1 MIISHKHKFI
11 FFKPWKVAGNS
22 VEYNLIKHCGD
33 NDLIDSTHRNPKD
46 TLDIIGK
53 RKFNK
58 YFKFTIARN
67 PWDRIV
73 SYFWWKDGGLVGEN
87 HRQNVDSLCKMNFD
101 GYEFKEHF
109 ARFVGNYKHFN
120 EPFYFNEEGEKIM
133 DFYMK
138 YERIATD
145 YKKLCRKLKIPHEPL
160 RQLGKFPFKKKNE
173 KYWKYYNH
181 ESGSV
186 VSWRHRKT
194 IEMFNYACGPKPK
207 MNN

>member
-1 MIISHKHKFI
+1 MGATALYNISSQP
-11 FFKPWKVAGNS
+11 FFP
-22 VEYNLIKHCGD
+22 
-33 NDLIDSTHRNPKD
+33 T
-46 TLDIIGK
+46 
-53 RKFNK
+53 
-58 YFKFTIARN
+58 
-67 PWDRIV
+67 
-73 SYFWWKDGGLVGEN
+73 
-87 HRQNVDSLCKMNFD
+87 
-101 GYEFKEHF
+101 
-109 ARFVGNYKHFN
+109 KHFN

-145 YKKLCRKLKIPHEPL
+145 YRKVCKKLKIPYEPL

-194 IEMFNYACGPKPK
+194 IGLFSYVCGRKPK
-207 MNN
+207 LDN